1 MYDIWYLCLV
11 FRRFFGILIINCAV
25 VALCHRTLKNFW
37 CSTKRVSTNNI
48 FRRGLLYHPCNGPRI
63 LMEQIFW
70 WKKAN
75 CVSKYETF
83 VPVLVVKNLTK
94 LVIFLYT
101 LQLKHQLII
110 KLINCLSY
118 QKFFSFTAI
127 LSLVCKGC
135 KYS

>member
-25 VALCHRTLKNFW
+25 VALCHRTLKKFW

-48 FRRGLLYHPCNGPRI
+48 FRRELLYHRCNGPRI
-63 LMEQIFW
+63 LMVQIFW

-75 CVSKYETF
+75 CVLKYETF

-94 LVIFLYT
+94 PVIVPYT
-101 LQLKHQLII
+101 LQHQSTNYKID
-110 KLINCLSY
+110 KLFIVPKIC
-118 QKFFSFTAI
+118 SFTAI